1 MSEQNTITTSTRFAQ
16 ILSILHKHH
25 IQKGMDPVKFR
36 MILEDL
42 GPTFVKI
49 GQIMSTRQDL
59 FSQRYCK
66 ELMKLRS
73 QATPMPFSQ
82 IQEIIDETYDNQFY
96 EYFTSIDEVCLGS
109 ASIAQV
115 HAATLRTGEKVVLK
129 IQRPKI
135 YEWMERDVALLRK
148 AVRVLNLSDIV
159 SSVVDLNMVID
170 EFWFTAQQEMDFT
183 NEAKFAKRFKHEFK
197 DCKFIDAPMIYD
209 EYTRHNILVM
219 EYVDGIEIND
229 NETLDALGYDRSEI
243 ADKLAYNYLSQII
256 ENGFFHADP
265 HSGNLRIRDNQIVW
279 IDFGMMGILENK
291 DREIMKQAVRA
302 IALKDTQKLV
312 DCILTIGDC
321 KKEID
326 YTAFSNDMDK
336 FVNQYLSVAY
346 ADIDVAKLVQDMFSI
361 CHQYAIS
368 LPKGI
373 SMLARS
379 MMTIEGT
386 LTSLDPN
393 MNTMKIALSHKA
405 DLTSVDWQ
413 KEIKSGLQRSV
424 DAFSRSIDLPIQMS
438 DVLKM
443 IQKGQVKVNLNLM
456 GSQAPLAKIDQM
468 VNRIIVCVLIAAL
481 FVGSSLICTTNM
493 KPQIKGIPVLGFIGY
508 CIALGMSIWLFFKML
523 FLHRKNK
530 SY

>member
-1 MSEQNTITTSTRFAQ
+1 MNDTNTMSTSARFAQ
-16 ILSILHKHH
+16 IVSILRKYH

-73 QATPMPFSQ
+73 NVTPMLFSVVEQ
-82 IQEIIDETYDNQFY
+82 IIKETYGDLFYEDFESIDET
-96 EYFTSIDEVCLGS
+96 CLGS

-115 HAATLRTGEKVVLK
+115 HAATLKTGQRVVLK

-148 AVRVLNLSDIV
+148 AVKILNLSDIV

-170 EFWFTAQQEMDFT
+170 EFWYTAKQEMDFT
-183 NEAKFAKRFKHEFK
+183 NEAKFAKRFKKEYE
-197 DCKFIDAPMIYD
+197 DCKFIDAPKIYD
-209 EYTRHNILVM
+209 EYTRKNILVM

-229 NETLDALGYDRSEI
+229 TEKLDAQGYDRSEI
-243 ADKLAYNYLSQII
+243 ADKVAFNYLSQII

-265 HSGNLRIRDNQIVW
+265 HSGNLRIRDDQIVW
-279 IDFGMMGILENK
+279 IDFGMMGTVNESE
-291 DREIMKQAVRA
+291 REIMKQAVRA

-312 DCILTIGDC
+312 DCILMIGNC
-321 KKEID
+321 TKEID
-326 YTAFSNDMDK
+326 YTAFCNDMDK
-336 FVNQYLSVAY
+336 FMNQYLSVPY
-346 ADIDVAKLVQDMFSI
+346 AQIDIAKLIQDMFSL
-361 CHQYAIS
+361 CHVYSIS

-386 LTSLDPN
+386 LTALDPN
-393 MNTMKIALSHKA
+393 MNTMKIALSHKSS
-405 DLTSVDWQ
+405 LTQIDWK
-413 KEIKSGLQRSV
+413 KEIKSGFKRSL
-424 DAFSRSIDLPIQMS
+424 DALNHSIDIPVQTS

-443 IQKGQVKVNLNLM
+443 VQRGQIKVNLNLM

-481 FVGSSLICTTNM
+481 VVGSSLICTTKM
-493 KPQIKGIPVLGFIGY
+493 KPTILGIPALGFIGY
-508 CIALGMSIWLFFKML
+508 IIAIGMSTWLFFKML

-530 SY
+530 SF

>member
-1 MSEQNTITTSTRFAQ
+1 MSENNTMTTSTRFAE
-16 ILSILHKHH
+16 ILSILRKYH

-73 QATPMPFSQ
+73 QVTPMLFDDVQ
-82 IQEIIDETYDNQFY
+82 KIIDETYNNQFY
-96 EYFTSIDEVCLGS
+96 EYFLDIDKICLGS

-115 HAATLRTGEKVVLK
+115 HEATLQTGEKVVLK

-135 YEWMERDVALLRK
+135 YEWMERDVGLLRK
-148 AVRVLNLSDIV
+148 ACKILNLSDTV

-170 EFWFTAQQEMDFT
+170 EFWTTAQQEMDFT

-197 DCKFIDAPMIYD
+197 NCKFIDAPKIYD
-209 EYTRHNILVM
+209 EYTKRNILVM

-229 NETLDALGYDRSEI
+229 NKQLDALGYDRKEI

-256 ENGFFHADP
+256 DNGFFHADP
-265 HSGNLRIRDNQIVW
+265 HSGNLRIRDDQIVW
-279 IDFGMMGILENK
+279 IDFGMMGLLENK

-312 DCILTIGDC
+312 DCILILGDC

-326 YTAFSNDMDK
+326 YTAFSNDMDR
-336 FVNQYLSVAY
+336 FVNQYLSVSY
-346 ADIDVAKLVQDMFSI
+346 ADIDVAKLVQDMFTI
-361 CHQYAIS
+361 CHQYSIA
-368 LPKGI
+368 LPKGV

-386 LTSLDPN
+386 LTSLDPE

-405 DLTSVDWQ
+405 DLTSINWE
-413 KEIKSGLQRSV
+413 KEIKNTIQKSVDALSRSV
-424 DAFSRSIDLPIQMS
+424 DIPAQAS

-443 IQKGQVKVNLNLM
+443 VQRGQVKINLNLM

-493 KPQIKGIPVLGFIGY
+493 RPQIKGIPALGFIGY
-508 CIALGMSIWLFFKML
+508 CIALLMSIWLFLKML
-523 FLHRKNK
+523 FLHKKNK